1 MTIKTFT
8 VFLCLIT
15 CAPVFSQTTS
25 NETPEVATL
34 KVQDLPEAQD
44 DRDSK
49 IVLTHMMKE
58 ANWLDDVKINV
69 SHGVVYITGEYRNK
83 DHMKWLTETA
93 EKLPTV
99 LAVVNNATLVTPEVT
114 DMGPYITEWKNFLG
128 KVKRNAPRVIVG
140 ISLVMFF
147 VLLGSY
153 LQKGLNLL
161 WLKRVK
167 NPFVATTVAKVTAVP
182 IWAIFFYITLHIL
195 GMQPLA
201 TTIIGGT
208 GVAGILFGLAFKG
221 IAENYLSG
229 FLLAMRSPF
238 TQGDHIKV
246 NDFQGIVQNL
256 NMRGTTIVDLDGNLI
271 LIPNTTVIQSVVQ
284 NFSANNTKRGSFT
297 IELGPKDSFSEAQKI
312 ILNVMKEIREVKEDP
327 RPLVVIDQWGA
338 DKILKVKTTFWFNA
352 DQASESNLR
361 SVAMSRIKDSL
372 LAFGTGFEDK
382 KVREAARRNLK
393 QEVTDG
399 DGVDHE
405 EELQKVAKNSSLPVN
420 EKSANLLKSLN

>member
-1 MTIKTFT
+1 MTTRSLALILF
-8 VFLCLIT
+8 FLISLP
-15 CAPVFSQTTS
+15 ALSQT
-25 NETPEVATL
+25 PEAPEIATL
-34 KVQDLPEAQD
+34 KIQDLPEARD

-49 IVLTHMMKE
+49 TVLSHMIKQ
-58 ANWLDDVKINV
+58 AGWLDSAKIEVK
-69 SHGVVYITGEYRNK
+69 HGVVYITGQYKSK

-99 LAVVNNATLVTPEVT
+99 LAVVNNATLITPAVTN
-114 DMGPYITEWKNFLG
+114 MAPYINEWKNFLS
-128 KVKRNAPRVIVG
+128 KVKRNAPRVLVG
-140 ISLVMFF
+140 ITLVMFF
-147 VLLGSY
+147 MLLGSY
-153 LQKGLNLL
+153 LQKGLNYL

-167 NPFVATTVAKVTAVP
+167 NPFVATTVAKITAVP
-182 IWAIFFYITLHIL
+182 IWAVFFYITLHIL

-284 NFSANNTKRGSFT
+284 NFSANSIKRTSFT
-297 IELGPKDSFSEAQKI
+297 IEIDQKDSFQETQKI
-312 ILNVMKEIREVKEDP
+312 IIDVLKSIKEIKEDP
-327 RPLVVIDQWGA
+327 RPLVVIDKWRPE
-338 DKILKVKTTFWFNA
+338 KILSVKTTFWFNA
-352 DQASESNLR
+352 EASSEATLR
-361 SVAMSRIKDSL
+361 TVALSRIKDSL
-372 LAFGTGFEDK
+372 LVFGHGDEDK
-382 KVREAARRNLK
+382 KVRDVARRNLK
-393 QEVTDG
+393 QEVTESDG
-399 DGVDHE
+399 ARHK
-405 EELQKVAKNSSLPVN
+405 EELQKVARNSSLPVN
-420 EKSANLLKSLN
+420 DKSENLLKNLN